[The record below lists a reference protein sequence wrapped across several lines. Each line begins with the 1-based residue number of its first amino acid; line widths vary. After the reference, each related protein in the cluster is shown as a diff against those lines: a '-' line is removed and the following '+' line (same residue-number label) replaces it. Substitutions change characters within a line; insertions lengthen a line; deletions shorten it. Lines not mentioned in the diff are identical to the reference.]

1 MDTLEDPGPK
11 PSSGNRDSC
20 QNRAAW
26 WGVGVVG
33 VREGRKRGGLP
44 TPGPWPLQ
52 SHSEWSQGWE
62 RGFLG
67 SRSR

>member
-11 PSSGNRDSC
+11 PSSGDRDSNRDSC

-26 WGVGVVG
+26 SGVGVGG

-44 TPGPWPLQ
+44 TIGPWAPPV
-52 SHSEWSQGWE
+52 SQ
-62 RGFLG
+62 
-67 SRSR
+67 